1 METKGKQKGNMKVK
15 ELFKILKEVPNQN
28 ARVDLM
34 IPYEKF
40 NDTSNDFC
48 TDNFYVDTIHAQH
61 QDETE
66 YVEIYSLV
74 DMSSFY
80 TPNPNEQ
87 RVVSEIK
94 IRENHK
100 PQAKE
105 RNK

>member
-1 METKGKQKGNMKVK
+1 MTVK
-15 ELFKILKEVPNQN
+15 ELIKILKEVPNQD

-100 PQAKE
+100 PQANE

>member
-1 METKGKQKGNMKVK
+1 METKGKQKGNMTVK
-15 ELFKILKEVPNQN
+15 ELIKILKEVPNQD

-100 PQAKE
+100 PQANE
-105 RNK
+105 RNR

>member
-1 METKGKQKGNMKVK
+1 METKGKQKGNMTVK
-15 ELFKILKEVPNQN
+15 ELIKILKEVPNQD

-100 PQAKE
+100 PQANE